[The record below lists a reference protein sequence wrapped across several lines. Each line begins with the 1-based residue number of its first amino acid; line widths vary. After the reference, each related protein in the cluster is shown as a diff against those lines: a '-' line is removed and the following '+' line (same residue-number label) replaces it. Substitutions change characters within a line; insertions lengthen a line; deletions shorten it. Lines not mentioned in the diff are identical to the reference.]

1 MYCKIFFLSLLLLSL
16 TACASKTE
24 PFTDQRAGHEVQWKL
39 SPQALVIYH
48 YLEALDHLARKDSD
62 NAVLA
67 LENALSIAPNYGLFM
82 ELARVYR
89 DQGKKSQALSALH
102 RGIELFPQN
111 PDLHFLLAEFYL
123 EDNKQEEAVQ
133 SLMRYKDLVSGDL
146 RAYENLAAFYL
157 ELNEHA
163 RVVDLLEEI
172 PADQRS
178 PEINYY
184 LGRAS
189 SELGDYRKASAYLQQ
204 AVRQRSGFLQ
214 AWAEKAFIY
223 EQKRNYLQA
232 EKTYQ
237 QLLRL
242 GEFNPDLILRIV
254 ELNLLLNNPDNALK
268 MARTGPE
275 MDYFQ
280 LRVVQLFVHN
290 GFFEHARSFLQDMM
304 LNQDYSAS
312 IYFYLAVVA
321 YEGFDDAGGALE
333 HLQQVPVDS
342 PKHLQALTLKLQIF
356 FSMGEYEHALELAR
370 DGQQIHPSA
379 RSLYLYE
386 AVILEITDE
395 YAQAMTVLDQALEM
409 WPKDTDFLFRK
420 GVVWD
425 KKGEKDK
432 SMQVLEEVIAID
444 QEHHQ
449 ALNYVGYT
457 LADQDQDLE
466 RSLILIQRALE
477 LDPGNG
483 YYIDSLAWVY
493 YRQGKFA
500 LAWEEI
506 LRAVKA
512 VNDDPVIWE
521 HYGDIARAL
530 SRIDDALFGYKQAL
544 VHGSENGKH
553 IRELIDKIKS
563 MPDKNTRAAIP

>member
-1 MYCKIFFLSLLLLSL
+1 MYHKILFLSLLLLSI

-24 PFTDQRAGHEVQWKL
+24 HNTDQMAGHEAQWKL
-39 SPQALVIYH
+39 SPQAMVIYH
-48 YLEALDHLARKDSD
+48 YLEALDYLARNDGDS
-62 NAVLA
+62 AVFA
-67 LENALSIAPNYGLFM
+67 LENALNIAPGYGLFM

-89 DQGKKSQALSALH
+89 DQGKKSQAQSTVH

-111 PDLHFLLAEFYL
+111 PDLHFLLAELYL
-123 EDNKQEEAVQ
+123 EDNRQEEAVQ
-133 SLMRYKDLVSGDL
+133 SLSRYKELVSGDL
-146 RAYENLAAFYL
+146 LAYENLAAFYL
-157 ELNEHA
+157 EINEHA
-163 RVVDLLEEI
+163 RVVDFLEEV

-189 SELGDYRKASAYLQQ
+189 SELGNYRKAADYLQQ
-204 AVRQRSGFLQ
+204 AVRQRPGFLQ

-223 EQKRNYLQA
+223 EQQRNYLQA

-254 ELNLLLNNPDNALK
+254 ELNLLMNNPDNALET
-268 MARTGPE
+268 ARSGPE
-275 MDYFQ
+275 MYYFQ

-304 LNQDYSAS
+304 LNQDYPAG
-312 IYFYLAVVA
+312 INYYLAVVA
-321 YEGFDDAGGALE
+321 YEGFDDAMGALE
-333 HLQQVPVDS
+333 YLQQVPEDS
-342 PKHLQALTLKLQIF
+342 PSHLQALTLKLQIF
-356 FSMGEYEHALELAR
+356 FSQQEYEHALEYAR
-370 DGQQIHPSA
+370 SGQQIHPSA
-379 RSLYLYE
+379 RRLYLYE

-395 YAQAMTVLDQALEM
+395 YAQALDVLEQALEM
-409 WPKDTDFLFRK
+409 WPRDTDFLFRK

-432 SMQVLEEVIAID
+432 SIKVMEEVIAID

-493 YRQGKFA
+493 YRQGKFTQ
-500 LAWEEI
+500 AWEEI

-512 VNDDPVIWE
+512 VDDDPVIWE

-530 SRIDDALFGYKQAL
+530 SRIEDALFGYEQAL
-544 VHGSENGKH
+544 AHGSENDEH
-553 IRELIDKIKS
+553 IRKIIDKIKN
-563 MPDKNTRAAIP
+563 MPDKNTRAAMP